1 MLFVHLPKFQL
12 KYDEI
17 SRGKAYIIDV
27 SQSVEHDHPHA
38 LEFLRK
44 DLLNVTE
51 FFKKKGVNVLGVKE
65 LFDFVVDPTIEADRA
80 EAVLEELDAS
90 AKLRVEQQK
99 QQGEEEVDAAENEL
113 RQQKLVEEE
122 VFKKIYIPRT
132 LDEV

>member
-1 MLFVHLPKFQL
+1 M
-12 KYDEI
+12 
-17 SRGKAYIIDV
+17 
-27 SQSVEHDHPHA
+27 
-38 LEFLRK
+38 
-44 DLLNVTE
+44 
-51 FFKKKGVNVLGVKE
+51 
-65 LFDFVVDPTIEADRA
+65 VDPTIEADRA
-80 EAVLEELDAS
+80 EAVLEELNAS